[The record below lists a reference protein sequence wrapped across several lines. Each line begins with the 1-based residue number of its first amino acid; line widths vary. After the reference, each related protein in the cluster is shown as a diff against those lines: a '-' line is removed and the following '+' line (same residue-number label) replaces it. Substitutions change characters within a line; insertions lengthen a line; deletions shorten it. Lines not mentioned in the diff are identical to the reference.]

1 MTVTVITDST
11 CDLPTDL
18 AQRRG
23 IQVVPLYVMFGKET
37 FQDGVTLNHQQFVQ
51 KLVSGGAHPSTSQ
64 PTPEDFLRVYRET
77 PGEVFSVHISSGL
90 SGTYNSAVQ
99 AVKLLDGDS
108 ARIRAHDS
116 DSVTCGL
123 GLIALAAQE
132 AAAEG
137 LDLDGVQARVK
148 AVRESLKVLF
158 TVETLE
164 YLQKGGRIGKAQAL
178 MGGLLK
184 IKPVLAFDN
193 GSVSAIAK
201 AFGFDQALAKIVALA
216 AEDHARRP
224 LKRMFV
230 AHVAAPDSGARLE
243 RMVREKLGSDFEIL
257 TAEIGAVVGTHV
269 GPGAVGLMYHS

>member
-1 MTVTVITDST
+1 MPVTVVTDST
-11 CDLPTDL
+11 CDLPTDM

-23 IQVVPLYVMFGKET
+23 IQVVPLYVMFGPDT
-37 FQDGVTLNHQQFVQ
+37 FQDGITLNNQQFVD
-51 KLVSGGAHPSTSQ
+51 KLVRSGHHPSTSQ

-77 PGEVFSVHISSGL
+77 PGDVFSVHISSGL

-99 AVKLLDGDS
+99 AVKLMESDA
-108 ARIRAHDS
+108 ARVRAHDS

-123 GLIALAAQE
+123 GLVALAAQE

-148 AVRESLKVLF
+148 AVRASLKVLF

-178 MGGLLK
+178 LGGLLK

-193 GSVSAIAK
+193 GAVSAIGK
-201 AFGFDQALAKIVALA
+201 AFGFDQALAKIVGLA
-216 AEDHARRP
+216 ADDHARSP
-224 LKRMFV
+224 IKRMFV
-230 AHVAAPDSGARLE
+230 AHVAAPDSAARLE
-243 RMVREKLGSDFEIL
+243 RMVREKLGTGFEIM
-257 TAEIGAVVGTHV
+257 TAEIGAVVGAHV